1 MVSRRTHPTDRRSVV
16 VGLTAA
22 GRDRLEALQA
32 RRIAFG
38 ARRGPRTATPAAT
51 TSGIDCAGC
60 ASGSRRAPP
69 STDAR
74 KSAPSG
80 SQVPWGRAFERLGA
94 PGRSEDGSI
103 NR

>member
-1 MVSRRTHPTDRRSVV
+1 VV

-38 ARRGPRTATPAAT
+38 ARRGPRTAT

-94 PGRSEDGSI
+94 PGRSEGGSI